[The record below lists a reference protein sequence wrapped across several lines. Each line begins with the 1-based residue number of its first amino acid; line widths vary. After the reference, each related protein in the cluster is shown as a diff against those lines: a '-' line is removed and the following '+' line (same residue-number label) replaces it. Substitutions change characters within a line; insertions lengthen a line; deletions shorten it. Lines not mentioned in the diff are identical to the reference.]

1 MTLDPFIKHVTKVAH
16 LLFFFTC
23 SELCKFTI
31 ECKGKHEYFNSY
43 IAQFIHIDC
52 PFYLK
57 VMLLLLSLL
66 FSVCSDLTV

>member
-1 MTLDPFIKHVTKVAH
+1 MTIDPFIKHVTKVAH
-16 LLFFFTC
+16 LLFFTC

-66 FSVCSDLTV
+66 FSVCSDFTV